1 MMNRRAISKCS
12 SPNSSFII
20 HHSSFIIHY
29 SSLCVHLPIHHSSFI
44 IHRYAFISQ
53 FIIHH
58 SLFIVMLKVGLTGS
72 IAVGKSYVLAVLTE
86 LGCVTFDADK
96 IAHSVMEPGRE
107 AYQDI
112 VREFGDE
119 VLAPDGSIDRIK
131 LGAIVFTDATRRQRL
146 NSIVHPRVIDE
157 QNRLLEEVQAN
168 RPGAIVVIDAALMIE
183 SGGYKR
189 FDKLIVVFCDPE
201 TQIQRLIERN
211 RISRGDAERRVAAQM
226 SSEEK
231 LSYADYRI
239 DTGGTF
245 EETREQVVEVYNQL
259 VRVQQSIN
267 SQT

>member
-1 MMNRRAISKCS
+1 
-12 SPNSSFII
+12 
-20 HHSSFIIHY
+20 
-29 SSLCVHLPIHHSSFI
+29 
-44 IHRYAFISQ
+44 
-53 FIIHH
+53 
-58 SLFIVMLKVGLTGS
+58 MLKVGLTGS
-72 IAVGKSYVLAVLTE
+72 IAVGKSYVLAVLAE

-96 IAHSVMEPGRE
+96 IAHSVMEPGRD
-107 AYQDI
+107 AYRDI
-112 VREFGDE
+112 VREFGNE
-119 VLAPDGSIDRIK
+119 VLAPDGSIDRFK
-131 LGAIVFTDATRRQRL
+131 LGAIVFADQTRRQRL
-146 NSIVHPRVIDE
+146 NEIVHPRVIEE
-157 QNRLLEEVQAN
+157 QNRLLEAVQAN

-189 FDKLIVVFCDPE
+189 FDKLIVVYCDRE

-211 RISRGDAERRVAAQM
+211 RISRDDADRRVAAQM
-226 SSEEK
+226 SSDEK